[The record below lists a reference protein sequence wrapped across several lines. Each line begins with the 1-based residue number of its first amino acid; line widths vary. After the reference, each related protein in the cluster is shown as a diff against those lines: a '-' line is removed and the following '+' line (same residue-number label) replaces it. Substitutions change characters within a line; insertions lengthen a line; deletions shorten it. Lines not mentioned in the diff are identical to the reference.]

1 MRTWLKELREKKK
14 LTQSE
19 VAQKMGM
26 GQNTYSRIET
36 GVLQDDLN
44 LSTMI
49 LLSKVFKISL
59 NDIRKFEESR
69 VAK

>member
-1 MRTWLKELREKKK
+1 MRAWLKELREKKK

>member
-69 VAK
+69 VVR

>member
-19 VAQKMGM
+19 VAQKMGV

-59 NDIRKFEESR
+59 NDIRRFEESR